1 MEESVVEHNGVTGK
15 QAPFTSE
22 KQKERCV
29 TCGSTFA
36 NKANLSRHKGTNH
49 ADQSDPKV
57 VAKALK
63 LKDYRKTEGKNRR
76 DNDPVHREKLQLAC
90 RKYKMKRKVH
100 KEAEE
105 GGTGS
110 DVNSTDVSG
119 VMDMDETHIIEDSI
133 EDKQTQTPVTDT
145 ESDHMTI
152 GSSSTVKKADKND
165 ASVFDVK
172 TKPLTKEDM
181 KEFFTPKW
189 AAPRTKEQRKAEP
202 FGPFAAE

>member
-1 MEESVVEHNGVTGK
+1 MVTGQK
-15 QAPFTSE
+15 APVTE
-22 KQKERCV
+22 DKQKERCV

-57 VAKALK
+57 VAKALN

-90 RKYKMKRKVH
+90 RKYKLKVKVD
-100 KEAEE
+100 KEAKE

-152 GSSSTVKKADKND
+152 GSSSTGKKSNEND
-165 ASVFDVK
+165 AIVSSGM
-172 TKPLTKEDM
+172 TMPLTKEDVT
-181 KEFFTPKW
+181 EFFMPEW
-189 AAPRTKEQRKAEP
+189 DAPWKEVKRQNAP
-202 FGPFAAE
+202 FSSFAGK